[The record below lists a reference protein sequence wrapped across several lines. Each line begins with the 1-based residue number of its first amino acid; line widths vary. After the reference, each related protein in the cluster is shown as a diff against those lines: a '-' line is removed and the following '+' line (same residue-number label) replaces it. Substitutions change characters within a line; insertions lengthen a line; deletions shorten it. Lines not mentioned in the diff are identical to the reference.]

1 VTLIPS
7 LGAAI
12 VQLAS
17 SNEKH
22 DANIKV
28 VSEVLNVLKPAQN
41 LRLAICSFMAVV
53 RLNNLHPVTIL
64 KPESSNLQD
73 LWLMST
79 HCFPHQSR
87 SSEVHSMT
95 TQEHITTPHTATTCT
110 TVHSDYAAIG
120 TLSNSSLVA
129 YFQRPN
135 AWAKYMS
142 ISPSSHQV
150 NTLKVELT
158 TIFPRGYGVDTSPFE
173 IVAHDWLVDGEW
185 QFNAGNGSLQGFGMY
200 DLHDYTSDRHRRGLT
215 VEDRAQVWFAKAN

>member
-1 VTLIPS
+1 VAHVDPLFSAPIPKFR
-7 LGAAI
+7 GALNDYAGTYHNPAYGDII
-12 VQLAS
+12 VCPISGFEQ
-17 SNEKH
+17 
-22 DANIKV
+22 
-28 VSEVLNVLKPAQN
+28 
-41 LRLAICSFMAVV
+41 
-53 RLNNLHPVTIL
+53 
-64 KPESSNLQD
+64 
-73 LWLMST
+73 
-79 HCFPHQSR
+79 
-87 SSEVHSMT
+87 HS
-95 TQEHITTPHTATTCT
+95 TCT

-142 ISPSSHQV
+142 ISPSGHQV

-158 TIFPRGYGVDTSPFE
+158 TIFPRGYGVDMSPFE
-173 IVAHDWLVDGEW
+173 IVAHDWLVNGEW